1 MFEVTVRVKGD
12 DQTLNKKFLVYEKEV
27 KVNHDDEYLK
37 YIVESTLKDFKG
49 DVDSVR
55 VKISMEW

>member
-37 YIVESTLKDFKG
+37 DIVESTLKDFKG

>member
-1 MFEVTVRVKGD
+1 MFEVTIRVKGD

-27 KVNHDDEYLK
+27 KVDHDDEYLK
-37 YIVESTLKDFKG
+37 DIVESTLKDFKG